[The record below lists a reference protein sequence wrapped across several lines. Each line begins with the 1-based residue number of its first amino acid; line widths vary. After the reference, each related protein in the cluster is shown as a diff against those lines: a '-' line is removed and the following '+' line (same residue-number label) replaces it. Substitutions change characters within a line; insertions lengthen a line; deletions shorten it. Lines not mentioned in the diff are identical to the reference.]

1 MSVHAK
7 PSDMSDSMDLT
18 NLLKQYS
25 SSKNIEAAAESD
37 DNDAMESLVTM
48 MMNEVVKS
56 MDEDSLVTLMG
67 VDQDDDEALAQFRFF
82 RRIIRKAK
90 NFIRRSPVARRIINR
105 VRSLLCSGK
114 K

>member
-7 PSDMSDSMDLT
+7 PSDTSASMDLT

-37 DNDAMESLVTM
+37 DNDGVETMVTM

-56 MDEDSLVTLMG
+56 MNEDSLVTLMS
-67 VDQDDDEALAQFRFF
+67 VDQDDDKALAQFRFI
-82 RRIIRKAK
+82 RR
-90 NFIRRSPVARRIINR
+90 FIRRIRPVARRIVTR
-105 VRSLLCSGK
+105 VRSRLCNGK